1 MGEARRDGTPAG
13 AAGRAPHNA
22 SRTGSDAAGAVVA
35 VNATAALAIFV
46 VAYFFIATEKVNK
59 VKVVLIAAGAMTVLG
74 LAPGAEV
81 FFSEH
86 EGIDWNVIF
95 LLLGMMI
102 IVGIIKQTGI
112 FDYLAIWAA
121 KRSRGRPFRLMVMLM
136 LITAVASPFLDNVT
150 TIMLVAPVT
159 VVVCDRL
166 RIPAQPYL
174 IAEVLASNI
183 GGAATLIGD
192 PPNIIIG
199 SRAGLSFNDFL
210 IHMTPPVVVIFT
222 LFVLMTRVLF
232 RRSLVY
238 NPDRADEVMA
248 LQERRAITDPAMLKR
263 CLVVLGLVVVG
274 FGLHSVIHVE
284 PSIVALVGAGVMIL
298 VSGVA
303 MDDVL
308 PEVEWP
314 TLVFFTGLFVMV
326 AGLVHTGVIETAG
339 EWVVDV
345 VGDDYLVAAGGLLFG
360 SAVLGAFFD
369 NIPYVA
375 TMAPIVEGVVA
386 QAPDQATGQALWW
399 AFALG
404 ADFGG
409 NGTAVAAS
417 ANVVAIGI
425 AARTGHPISFW
436 QFTRYGIVVT
446 ALTTALAWVYVW
458 LRYFV

>member
-1 MGEARRDGTPAG
+1 MSALLALGIFL
-13 AAGRAPHNA
+13 
-22 SRTGSDAAGAVVA
+22 VA
-35 VNATAALAIFV
+35 F
-46 VAYFFIATEKVNK
+46 YFIATEKANK
-59 VKVVLIAAGAMTVLG
+59 VKVVLIAAGVMALLG
-74 LAPGAEV
+74 LIPGSEV

-102 IVGIIKQTGI
+102 IVGIIKQTGV

-121 KRSRGRPFRLMVMLM
+121 KRSKGDPYRLMVMLM
-136 LITAVASPFLDNVT
+136 VITAIASPFLDNVT

-199 SRAGLSFNDFL
+199 SRAGLTFNDFL
-210 IHMTPPVVVIFT
+210 VHMAPIVVIVFVA
-222 LFVLMTRVLF
+222 FVLLTRVLF
-232 RRSLVY
+232 KGSFQY
-238 NPDRADEVMA
+238 NPERVSAVMA
-248 LQERRAITDPAMLKR
+248 LQERRAITDPRLLVR
-263 CLVVLGLVVVG
+263 CLVVLAVVVVG
-274 FGLHSVIHVE
+274 FGLHAVLHIE
-284 PSIVALVGAGVMIL
+284 PSIVALVGAGVMLLLSRIPT
-298 VSGVA
+298 SE
-303 MDDVL
+303 VL
-308 PEVEWP
+308 AEVEWP
-314 TLVFFTGLFVMV
+314 TLVFFAGLFVMV
-326 AGLVHTGVIETAG
+326 AGLVKTGVIETVGTWAI
-339 EWVVDV
+339 DV
-345 VGDDYLVAAGGLLFG
+345 VGDDYFLAATSLLFG
-360 SAVLGAFFD
+360 SSVLGAFFD

-375 TMAPIVEGVVA
+375 TMAPVVEGIVA
-386 QAPDQATGQALWW
+386 QAPDPATGQALWW

-436 QFTRYGIVVT
+436 QFTKYGIVVT
-446 ALTTALAWVYVW
+446 VLSTLMAWVYVW
-458 LRYFV
+458 LRYFT